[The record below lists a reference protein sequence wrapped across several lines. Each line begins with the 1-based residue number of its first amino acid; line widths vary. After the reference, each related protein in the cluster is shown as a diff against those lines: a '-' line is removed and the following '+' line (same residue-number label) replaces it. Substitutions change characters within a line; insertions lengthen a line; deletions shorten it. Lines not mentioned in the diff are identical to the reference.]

1 MKMQF
6 FETATKYPIH
16 IVVKIGCPDIELT
29 ISVDQTNGRQSNIH
43 TCTRTIWMM
52 SPIVQQNIV

>member
-1 MKMQF
+1 MS
-6 FETATKYPIH
+6 KYGIDNNII
-16 IVVKIGCPDIELT
+16 IVN
-29 ISVDQTNGRQSNIH
+29 QTDGRQSNIH